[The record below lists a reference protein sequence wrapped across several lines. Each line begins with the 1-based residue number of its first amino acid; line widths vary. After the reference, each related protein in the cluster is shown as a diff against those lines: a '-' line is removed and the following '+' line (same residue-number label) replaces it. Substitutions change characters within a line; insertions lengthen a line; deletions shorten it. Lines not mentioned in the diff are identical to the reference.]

1 MELKDKIDKIE
12 AGILPSKI
20 ISEVR
25 SNLSDIKRSIGRV
38 KKTDKEF
45 ILNNFKYG
53 KFKSYITSEDG
64 STIEDCLLSEHAIAN
79 HLKDGFQ
86 ATGGRANKSID
97 FYSFYFEDDI
107 AYWKDLILNIAN
119 GNSSDIIDKITSTKK
134 EVLITQS
141 RNFKPI
147 AIGLSLFLLIALIIA
162 YIPFKTEPYFDIND
176 TNYKILILPFK
187 KQCEYDGSLENVGY
201 VIEKRLMELSNKDS
215 LNLNVKYIS
224 NFTEERLEED
234 LDYTNFYNRV
244 MKENNADHIIYGDTR
259 EENCSTSESD
269 EICINYLVS
278 NKNAPNEVIGNP
290 YSTFQKASV
299 PDISDGKLQGQID
312 MIIYMQAAS
321 IIELINPY
329 QALAYFDKIIDSD
342 FQSVESILFMRTK
355 KIDILSRLGIY
366 EGVIEE
372 CNFFLANSDNKIA
385 APFEIFCTSLV
396 KDIPIIEVTQPI
408 LEENPNDV
416 FANIHNAEYYLHS
429 DLQKANQYF
438 ETAIKHCTDKN
449 VKTALVS
456 MYANLLNSYHYYQET
471 IYYSSKRLEEVPND
485 FSLLMYRGM
494 AFLATDLDKAEI
506 DFKNALLIFPN
517 SSNAHLKLSLTYL
530 FMSNEFKFNTHYI
543 KAIELDPNNPYI
555 YFEIINGLF
564 EAGAYPKLF
573 QLTDTTLKK
582 FPQEYDIKLASLVYS
597 AFAKKRMNMKDEFIK
612 DSLEIIEMDPLFFIE
627 RDSMKARGF
636 RVFE

>member
-1 MELKDKIDKIE
+1 
-12 AGILPSKI
+12 
-20 ISEVR
+20 
-25 SNLSDIKRSIGRV
+25 
-38 KKTDKEF
+38 
-45 ILNNFKYG
+45 
-53 KFKSYITSEDG
+53 
-64 STIEDCLLSEHAIAN
+64 
-79 HLKDGFQ
+79 LKDGFQ

-119 GNSSDIIDKITSTKK
+119 GNSSDIIDKTTSTKK

-408 LEENPNDV
+408 LEE
-416 FANIHNAEYYLHS
+416 
-429 DLQKANQYF
+429 K
-438 ETAIKHCTDKN
+438 
-449 VKTALVS
+449 
-456 MYANLLNSYHYYQET
+456 
-471 IYYSSKRLEEVPND
+471 SK
-485 FSLLMYRGM
+485 
-494 AFLATDLDKAEI
+494 
-506 DFKNALLIFPN
+506 
-517 SSNAHLKLSLTYL
+517 
-530 FMSNEFKFNTHYI
+530 
-543 KAIELDPNNPYI
+543 
-555 YFEIINGLF
+555 
-564 EAGAYPKLF
+564 
-573 QLTDTTLKK
+573 
-582 FPQEYDIKLASLVYS
+582 
-597 AFAKKRMNMKDEFIK
+597 
-612 DSLEIIEMDPLFFIE
+612 
-627 RDSMKARGF
+627 
-636 RVFE
+636 